1 MQTKY
6 AVFVFLFIASMHYA
20 MGQQPVPTQEELKA
34 MLEKLQRKNDSIQNA
49 ANRQIAESK
58 KQAASERAV
67 NTSVRT
73 DRVLESHKLPPMDTA
88 ALKAIPRRTLSE
100 SQLKAFLDDVHSK
113 LRTELPQGA

>member
-1 MQTKY
+1 MQTKF

-58 KQAASERAV
+58 KQAASQRAR
-67 NTSVRT
+67 NTSVGS
-73 DRVLESHKLPPMDTA
+73 DRVMESLNLPPKDTP
-88 ALKAIPRRTLSE
+88 ALNAIPRRTPSV
-100 SQLKAFLDDVHSK
+100 SQL
-113 LRTELPQGA
+113 